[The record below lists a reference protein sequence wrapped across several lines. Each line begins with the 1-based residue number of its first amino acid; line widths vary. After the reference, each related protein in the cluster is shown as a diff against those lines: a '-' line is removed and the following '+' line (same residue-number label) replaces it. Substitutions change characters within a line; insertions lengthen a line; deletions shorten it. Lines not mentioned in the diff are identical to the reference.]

1 MPASSLYVV
10 VVSDAGSAEV
20 DVLVERELLRLGV
33 LALLD
38 GGQLQHVKGP
48 TIAHCGGQLA

>member
-1 MPASSLYVV
+1 MPASRLSVV

-33 LALLD
+33 LALLG
-38 GGQLQHVKGP
+38 GGQLQHVEGP